1 LLAQLVLQD
10 NSTITNGKMDV
21 REPTNDPAAANL
33 SYTESKLH
41 EIAALMANDDDFAVF
56 RKFSELNFFNLL
68 HMQHC
73 LIELEKKLC
82 ENLQGSLSVNE
93 IVVEIRHL
101 LKEYSE

>member
-1 LLAQLVLQD
+1 VLQD
-10 NSTITNGKMDV
+10 NSTVTNGKMDV
-21 REPTNDPAAANL
+21 REPTNDPAAPNL

-68 HMQHC
+68 QIQHS
-73 LIELEKKLC
+73 LIKLEKDLCDKLRKR
-82 ENLQGSLSVNE
+82 LSVTD
-93 IVVEIRHL
+93 ILLEIRHL